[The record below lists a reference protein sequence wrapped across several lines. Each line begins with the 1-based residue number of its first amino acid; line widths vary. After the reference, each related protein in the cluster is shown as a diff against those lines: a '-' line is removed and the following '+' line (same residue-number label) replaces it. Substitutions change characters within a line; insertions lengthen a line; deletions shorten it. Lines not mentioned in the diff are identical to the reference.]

1 MMKYCLAALAV
12 LALAGVPALAQVDNN
27 YLDGTI
33 NAWAQHGML
42 QTANVAY
49 YGAWPTPPP
58 PVVNIVSYGMTVQ
71 GGTVYGMIQLDNPIS
86 TVSGTTTVN
95 SNGYLQSGDNNWK
108 GAIWAGWYINADNN
122 TSTSLAGEPIGWGM
136 PGPGPNGTDIEPEWD
151 ISDQPYAPYG
161 FNLWGAG
168 GSLGNGFNS
177 NANDSAMGAPYNA
190 AHNPLSAT
198 STVLEF
204 SMSVSALQAAI
215 TACGQGVVAGDP
227 STWQVYMKVES
238 QNDDGSHNA
247 INDDV
252 SYLTLPLSGVVAP
265 ICPATP
271 TAAAP
276 STAPIST
283 SCCRT
288 TTRRA

>member
-161 FNLWGAG
+161 FNLWARAEA
-168 GSLGNGFNS
+168 LGTAS
-177 NANDSAMGAPYNA
+177 IATLTIPPWVPRIMRRITRCRQPVPYSSSPCPFRLCRRRSPPA
-190 AHNPLSAT
+190 AR
-198 STVLEF
+198 VLWR
-204 SMSVSALQAAI
+204 VI
-215 TACGQGVVAGDP
+215 
-227 STWQVYMKVES
+227 
-238 QNDDGSHNA
+238 
-247 INDDV
+247 
-252 SYLTLPLSGVVAP
+252 
-265 ICPATP
+265 PARGR
-271 TAAAP
+271 
-276 STAPIST
+276 SI
-283 SCCRT
+283 
-288 TTRRA
+288 